1 LLSGRTEQ
9 LGTGALA
16 KDDGRL
22 PRAGRKQPRKL
33 FPSQVEP
40 LPDAPQ
46 VARVLLDRVRLER
59 TRPFGPCRLG
69 LPLWKRLE
77 LDRCFEEAVEEQ
89 VAGVPWP
96 RGVALLA
103 LHRLCAPGGEGAA
116 EQRRYPPAA
125 PGDGLGIAEGESN
138 DTRLYRCLD
147 RILPQ
152 KTKRERHRKRR

>member
-1 LLSGRTEQ
+1 MEDFHEQ
-9 LGTGALA
+9 GE
-16 KDDGRL
+16 
-22 PRAGRKQPRKL
+22 KQPRTL
-33 FPSQVEP
+33 DPSQADP
-40 LPDAPQ
+40 RPDAPQ
-46 VARVLLDRVRLER
+46 VARVLHDRVRLER

-77 LDRCFEEAVEEQ
+77 LDRCFEEAVEER

-125 PGDGLGIAEGESN
+125 PGDGLGIAEGQSN
-138 DTRLYRCLD
+138 DTRLSRCLD
-147 RILPQ
+147 RMLPQ
-152 KTKRERHRKRR
+152 KTKRERHRKQR